1 MIKPTF
7 AAAFENRQIF
17 ASVKDTLSY
26 KTKSSRKEDVERDW
40 FIIDAT
46 NQTVGRMC
54 TQIAHVLRG
63 KHKPSYT
70 PHIDDG
76 DSVIVI
82 NAEKVRFTGSKWDDK
97 EYLRYSG
104 YPGGLR
110 RRTAKEQL
118 EKKPISI
125 VEKAVKG
132 MLPKN
137 RLGRQMFK
145 KLHVYEGGEHPHAAQ
160 KPKEL
165 KF

>member
-1 MIKPTF
+1 LIASVIKPTF

-110 RRTAKEQL
+110 RRTAKE
-118 EKKPISI
+118 
-125 VEKAVKG
+125 VKG